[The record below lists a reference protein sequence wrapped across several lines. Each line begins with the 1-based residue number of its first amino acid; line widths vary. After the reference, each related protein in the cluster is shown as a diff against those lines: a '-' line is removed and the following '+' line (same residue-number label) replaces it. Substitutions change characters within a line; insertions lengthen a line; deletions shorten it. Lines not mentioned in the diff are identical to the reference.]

1 MTTKVLKH
9 LPPNKELLIV
19 GYSISNAVALMNIK
33 KLWSEQKLI
42 VGGKK
47 VLGRSQKATKE
58 LTSKDMGGEIVLL
71 DPDHLTGPLL
81 GILKVRTP
89 MGLYYSDKS
98 KTLFTGSDHWVYGLS
113 KGKLSRRLNNQYFN
127 CIHCISKSI
136 DGNLWVV
143 CTGIDAV
150 IKIDINNPNKT
161 LSSWFAT
168 ENGYSTSANG
178 NVRYIDRNKRHQ
190 GIDDYS
196 TPEHTTHINS
206 VLEYKKNKL
215 LATLF
220 HQGELVEIDITTGK
234 TITILKGL
242 KQPHNIRKAS
252 FGYILSDTNGKRI
265 IKIDNNL
272 KFIGELTGDFDWI
285 QDAIELVDGSMV
297 IADANNG
304 RILVTSPLG
313 KIVSELVYGKDRKRA
328 GVLMTIKAKDALN
341 IFKKLNSRT
350 I

>member
-1 MTTKVLKH
+1 MKLKELEY
-9 LPPNKELLIV
+9 LPANKELLIV
-19 GYSISNAVALMNIK
+19 GYSISNTRSLMKIK
-33 KLWSEQKLI
+33 KLWSEQKLM
-42 VGGKK
+42 VKGKK
-47 VLGRSQKATKE
+47 VLGRSRNATKE

-71 DPDHLTGPLL
+71 DPNRLTGPLL
-81 GILKVRTP
+81 GSLKVRTP
-89 MGLYYSDKS
+89 MGLCYDKKS

-113 KGKLSRRLNNQYFN
+113 NGKIVRRLNNQYFN
-127 CIHCISKSI
+127 CIHCVSKSI

-168 ENGYSTSANG
+168 ENGYSVSANG
-178 NVRYIDRNKRHQ
+178 NVRSIDRNKKHQ

-206 VLEYKKNKL
+206 VLEYKENKL

-220 HQGELVEIDITTGK
+220 HQGELIEIDVTTGK
-234 TITILKGL
+234 TKTILKKL

-252 FGYILSDTNGKRI
+252 FGYVLSDTNGQRVI
-265 IKIDNNL
+265 MIGNNL

-285 QDAIELVDGSMV
+285 QDTIELTNGNMV

-304 RILVTSPLG
+304 RVLITNPLG
-313 KIVSELVYGKDRKRA
+313 KILSELIYGKNKKRV
-328 GVLMTIKAKDALN
+328 GVLMSIKVKEALN
-341 IFKKLNSRT
+341 IF
-350 I
+350 